1 MIVCDTGPLVAVLNE
16 NDADHQRC
24 LDLLERHAGPLLVPS
39 PVLAEVCYFLETRVG
54 PTAEARFLD
63 SIADGEI
70 ELVELTRVDLAR
82 MAELVRRYAD
92 FPLGA
97 VDAAV
102 LAVTERLDVYEVAT
116 LDRRHFS
123 AVRTRH
129 LKRLR
134 LLPD

>member
-16 NDADHQRC
+16 NDADHRRC
-24 LDLLERHAGPLLVPS
+24 LDLLEQHPGPLLVPS

-54 PTAEARFLD
+54 PEAEARFLG

-70 ELVELTRVDLAR
+70 ELIELTRIDLVR
-82 MAELVRRYAD
+82 MAELVRKYAD

-102 LAVTERLDVYEVAT
+102 LAITERLEVAEVAT
-116 LDRRHFS
+116 LDRRHFG

-129 LKRLR
+129 PKPLR

>member
-1 MIVCDTGPLVAVLNE
+1 VIVCDTGPLVAVLNE

-129 LKRLR
+129 LKPLR

>member
-70 ELVELTRVDLAR
+70 ELDELTRVDLAR

-129 LKRLR
+129 LKPLR

>member
-129 LKRLR
+129 LKPLR